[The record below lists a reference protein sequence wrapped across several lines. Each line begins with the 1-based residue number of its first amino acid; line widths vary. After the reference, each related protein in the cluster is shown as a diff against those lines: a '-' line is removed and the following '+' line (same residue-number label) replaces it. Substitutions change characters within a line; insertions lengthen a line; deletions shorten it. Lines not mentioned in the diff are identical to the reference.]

1 VQGWI
6 KREGTVLNFW
16 LGLAGWS
23 ISIAY
28 TLVFAWV
35 FLGDEKDGTVSREI
49 SITDLT
55 EKLADLA
62 HRQWSGWMEYLFEKS
77 TLNDDGTVTIPK
89 WAADRWKRQVETAY
103 ADLPEEEK
111 ESDREEARRV
121 IEAIFKE

>member
-1 VQGWI
+1 
-6 KREGTVLNFW
+6 LNFW

-89 WAADRWKRQVETAY
+89 RAADRWKRQVETAY

>member
-1 VQGWI
+1 M
-6 KREGTVLNFW
+6 NFW

-28 TLVFAWV
+28 T
-35 FLGDEKDGTVSREI
+35 REI

-89 WAADRWKRQVETAY
+89 WAADRWKRQIETAY
-103 ADLPEEEK
+103 KDLPEEEK
-111 ESDREEARRV
+111 ESDWEEARRV